1 MMDIPHMTEMG
12 SPMRT
17 KNAVLFLTATILGGC
32 GMLGGGETPG
42 TQAAAP
48 IPAKTVKLNT
58 ECARLQP
65 LFSEGAGELTRA
77 DMDAALKVSYARWDK
92 DGSGGLSNS
101 EIQPINDEL
110 RTENVGASPV
120 RDWNADGVV
129 DLKEFGSGW
138 RTMFELCDRNGNE
151 KVSFAELGH
160 SPNVSPPRAA
170 PAAPKKD
177 KPDGQSQQPGSG
189 GY

>member
-1 MMDIPHMTEMG
+1 MTEMG

-17 KNAVLFLTATILGGC
+17 KIAVLFLTATILGGC
-32 GMLGGGETPG
+32 GMLGGGEAPG
-42 TQAAAP
+42 TQTASAP

-65 LFSEGAGELTRA
+65 LFAEGAGELTRA

-177 KPDGQSQQPGSG
+177 KPDGQTQQPGSG